1 MTPERHAF
9 LRHIL
14 DTRQPD
20 LTVAL
25 EGVGK
30 PHNLA
35 AIARSAD
42 AVGVMQVHAVTAEP
56 KLRLTMNAAS
66 GTSKYLSVACHT
78 STANCI
84 DALNADGYQIAAADL
99 TENSIDYREVDFTK
113 PTALLMGEEQQGLTD
128 EARAKADVIVHI
140 PMTGAVE
147 SLNVSVAAA
156 LLLFEAKRQ
165 REAAGLYDHTHIPS
179 EQYRKQL
186 FEWGYPRVAQT
197 CRDKKLPYPELD
209 EDGYIVGT

>member
-56 KLRLTMNAAS
+56 HLRLTMNAAS
-66 GTSKYLSVACHT
+66 GAGKYVTTTCHE
-78 STANCI
+78 STADCVA
-84 DALNADGYQIAAADL
+84 ALKADGFQIAAADL
-99 TENSIDYREVDFTK
+99 ADHSVDYREVDFTR
-113 PTALLMGEEQQGLTD
+113 PTALFMGEEKPGLSD
-128 EARAKADVIVHI
+128 EAREKADLLVHS

-147 SLNVSVAAA
+147 SLNVSVATA

-165 REAAGLYDHTHIPS
+165 REAAGLYDHSHIPPD
-179 EQYRKQL
+179 EYRKLL
-186 FEWGYPRVAQT
+186 FEWGYPRTART
-197 CRDKKLPYPELD
+197 CQEKKLPYPDLD
-209 EDGYIVGT
+209 EDGYIVGM